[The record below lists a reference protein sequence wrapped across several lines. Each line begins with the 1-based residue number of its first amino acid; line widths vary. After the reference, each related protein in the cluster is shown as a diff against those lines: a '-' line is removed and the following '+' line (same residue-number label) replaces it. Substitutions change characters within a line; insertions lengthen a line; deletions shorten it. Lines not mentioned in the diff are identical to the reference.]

1 MNANRSSALTFL
13 LILVATIA
21 VYVPGLSGG
30 FVFDDAV
37 NIAEN
42 PQLRI
47 TDLTPL
53 SLMQAAGSSIS
64 GNRGRPTSMLS
75 FGINHALTGLD
86 PWWMKAT
93 NLGIHLLNG
102 LLVFLLSYQLL
113 KAIARRHPLQT
124 EPSTLHWVA
133 LATTAAW
140 MLHPLNLSPVLY
152 VVQRMASLTTL
163 FMLAGLLAYV
173 SGRIQMLNGRSR
185 SGAILSLGAI
195 ALMTPLAYLAKEN
208 GVLLPLLALVVEATL
223 FGFRDNNGARIRW
236 LIALFVITVGLP
248 AIAGAIYFLFNP
260 SYVLNGYQIKPF
272 TFTERVLSEP
282 RILWQYV
289 AQIFI
294 PRLNDMSVY
303 NDDVVVSTSLF
314 APWSTIPAILTWMLT
329 FVLALRFRTR
339 WPIPAF
345 ALLFFI
351 GGHAIESSIFPL
363 LIAQDHRNYLPSFGP
378 LLALSWILLSPD
390 LHPSTARLRRIGG
403 IAMIVLFALLTL
415 LRSLSWADP
424 LSQAIDEV
432 SNHPRSP
439 RAHNL
444 IGGMYGRAVADPG
457 LAPSMNR
464 DELFR
469 LAHHHLQRSSEL
481 LPTSISS
488 LSSIALLHALTKRPL
503 PADLIDRIVERLRAD
518 KVDVDHLSGLS
529 GLAHT
534 STVDPE
540 LIPGTLIEFMYEQ
553 ALDNPAYPKSI
564 RAILLMRYAKILRDH
579 DARFGDRAIAMTRE
593 AISLRPSTL
602 QFRVNLAVLLMSLG
616 RLDEAEQELNAAEVM
631 DPLATIDNQLT
642 LNRNH
647 LNRLRGNPT
656 PSSE

>member
-1 MNANRSSALTFL
+1 M
-13 LILVATIA
+13 IATIA
-21 VYVPGLSGG
+21 VYLPGLSGG

-47 TDLTPL
+47 ADLTPE
-53 SLMQAAGSSIS
+53 SLMQAAGSAINGS
-64 GNRGRPTSMLS
+64 RDRPISMLS

-86 PWWMKAT
+86 PWWMKTT

-102 LLVFLLSYQLL
+102 LLIFLLSYQLL
-113 KAIARRHPLQT
+113 KALVRRHPLQAD
-124 EPSTLHWVA
+124 PSTLHWVA

-163 FMLAGLLAYV
+163 FMLLGLLAYV
-173 SGRIQMLNGRSR
+173 SGRIRMLDGRSR
-185 SGAILSLGAI
+185 SGAILAVGAI

-208 GVLLPLLALVVEATL
+208 GVLLPLLALVAEVTL
-223 FGFRDNNGARIRW
+223 FGFRDKNGAQVRW
-236 LIALFVITVGLP
+236 LIALFAITVGLP
-248 AIAGAIYFLFNP
+248 AIAGTIYFLFNP

-282 RILWQYV
+282 RVLWHYI
-289 AQIFI
+289 AQLFI
-294 PRLNDMSVY
+294 PRLNEMSVY
-303 NDDVVVSTSLF
+303 NDDVVVSTGLF
-314 APWSTIPAILTWMLT
+314 SPWTTIPAAAAW
-329 FVLALRFRTR
+329 FVAFLLALRFRTR

-345 ALLFFI
+345 AVLFFI

-378 LLALSWILLSPD
+378 LLALSWLLFSAG

-415 LRSLSWADP
+415 LRSMSWADP

-432 SNHPRSP
+432 SNHPLSP

-444 IGGMYGRAVADPG
+444 IGGMYGRAVADPN
-457 LAPSMNR
+457 LAPSMSH

-469 LAHHHLQRSSEL
+469 LATYHLQRSSEL

-534 STVDPE
+534 STVDPK

-553 ALDNPAYPKSI
+553 ALENPTYPKSI

-593 AISLRPSTL
+593 AISLNPSTL
-602 QFRVNLAVLLMSLG
+602 QFRVNLAVLLMSLN
-616 RLDEAEQELNAAEVM
+616 RLDEAERELNAAEAM
-631 DPLATIDNQLT
+631 DPLRTIDNQLT
-642 LNRNH
+642 LNRRH
-647 LNRLRGNPT
+647 LKRLRGNPT
-656 PSSE
+656 PPSE